1 VVATKWAVFM
11 VKETE
16 DQDPYTLTDDMGA
29 RGPWGRR
36 VKYIDSLASR
46 KQIAFVNLYGQEAV
60 RKHLILT
67 DILVVTS
74 VNSVFIQGLLEH
86 LYL

>member
-1 VVATKWAVFM
+1 M
-11 VKETE
+11 
-16 DQDPYTLTDDMGA
+16 
-29 RGPWGRR
+29 
-36 VKYIDSLASR
+36 KYIDSLASR